1 MKKVKQYQIVVVNLD
16 PTIGNEIKKTRP
28 CVVISPDEM
37 NRHLNTIIIAPV
49 TSKSKSYPTRV
60 EIEVRGSQNWI
71 VIDQIR
77 TIDKRRI
84 VKTGGNLTQNE
95 INRVKEVIRE
105 TLVD

>member
-1 MKKVKQYQIVVVNLD
+1 MKKIKQYQVVIVNLD
-16 PTIGNEIKKTRP
+16 PTIGSEIKKTRP
-28 CVVISPDEM
+28 CIVISPDEM

-60 EIEVRGSQNWI
+60 AIEERGNQNWV

-84 VKTGGNLTQNE
+84 VKTGSNLTQE
-95 INRVKEVIRE
+95 DINRVKEVIKE